1 MEVHKT
7 MNQRLQSII
16 TKEAPSIAK
25 KYHSFKKE
33 LKDTR
38 KVEETLHTEIDSFS
52 VKLQDFTIKQLTEA
66 NNTYTKFLHEI
77 MESMINDQAS
87 NNNDQEDEYLFCEY
101 KVITAGLNA
110 AINHKKKVN
119 IQNPTHFLELTT
131 VRHPVFIATTPIKKS
146 LEEYRDDKGVLQIH
160 RKGLSEVTYRNER
173 GVILGNYDAKVMTGL
188 FKLWGEQGKT
198 QKVSFEFKDLVKAMN
213 TKPSG
218 GEYRLIHE
226 SLENLYATS
235 MVLTQFYGTDSKIHA
250 TTDWIHFFSHL
261 RWIARSENEKDGKE
275 RAAEITFSDFFQNS
289 LLAGN
294 IIFISMVLLNE
305 LPSNIAK
312 TVYLTVLGA
321 IQDDSYSFNID
332 QLIEHISVT
341 NGINMPQNRTRSIQK
356 LEQAFLHLQDAGVIE
371 EYEIEKKGN
380 KRENIHF
387 KPSDWILS
395 QKTTNRKHI
404 NGDLL
409 SIG

>member
-1 MEVHKT
+1 

-16 TKEAPSIAK
+16 NKEAPSIAK
-25 KYHSFKKE
+25 KYYSFKLE
-33 LKDTR
+33 LKDTK
-38 KVEETLHTEIDSFS
+38 KVDEALQPELLDLSE
-52 VKLQDFTIKQLTEA
+52 KLLDFTIKQLTDA
-66 NNTYTKFLHEI
+66 NITYTKFLHEI
-77 MESMINDQAS
+77 MESMINEQS
-87 NNNDQEDEYLFCEY
+87 VQEDEYQYCEY
-101 KVITAGLNA
+101 KVITLALNS

-188 FKLWGEQGKT
+188 FKLWGEQGKA
-198 QKVSFEFKDLVKAMN
+198 QKISFEFKDLVKAMN

-235 MVLTQFYGTDSKIHA
+235 MVLTQFYGNDSKIHA

-261 RWIARSENEKDGKE
+261 RWIARSESEKNGKE

-312 TVYLTVLGA
+312 TIYLTVLGA

-380 KRENIHF
+380 KRENLHF

-395 QKTTNRKHI
+395 QKTTTRKQI
-404 NGDLL
+404 NGELL
-409 SIG
+409 GIG

>member
-1 MEVHKT
+1 MGVQKT

-25 KYHSFKKE
+25 KYYALKKE

-38 KVEETLHTEIDSFS
+38 KVDEALHKEFHEFS
-52 VKLQDFTIKQLTEA
+52 EKVLDFTVKQLTDA
-66 NNTYTKFLHEI
+66 NLTYTKFLHEI
-77 MESMINDQAS
+77 MENMINEQS
-87 NNNDQEDEYLFCEY
+87 IQEDDEYQFCEY
-101 KVITAGLNA
+101 KVITTALNA
-110 AINHKKKVN
+110 AINYKKKVN
-119 IQNPTHFLELTT
+119 IQNPTHFLELNT

-188 FKLWGEQGKT
+188 FKLWGEQGKA
-198 QKVSFEFKDLVKAMN
+198 QKISFEFKDLVKAMN

-235 MVLTQFYGTDSKIHA
+235 MVLTQFYGNDSKIHA

-261 RWIARSENEKDGKE
+261 RWIARSESEKNGKE

-321 IQDDSYSFNID
+321 IQDDTYWFNID

-371 EYEIEKKGN
+371 EYEIQKKGN
-380 KRENIHF
+380 KRENILF

-395 QKTTNRKHI
+395 QKTTTRKQI
-404 NGDLL
+404 NGEL
-409 SIG
+409 IGIV

>member
-1 MEVHKT
+1 MGVHKT

-16 TKEAPSIAK
+16 AKEAPSIAK
-25 KYHSFKKE
+25 KYYSLKLE
-33 LKDTR
+33 VKDTK
-38 KVEETLHTEIDSFS
+38 KVDES
-52 VKLQDFTIKQLTEA
+52 LQPELLDLSDKFLDFTIKQLTDA
-66 NNTYTKFLHEI
+66 NLTYTKFLHEI
-77 MESMINDQAS
+77 MENMINEQS
-87 NNNDQEDEYLFCEY
+87 VQEDEYQFCEY
-101 KVITAGLNA
+101 KVITLALNS

-188 FKLWGEQGKT
+188 FKLWGEQGKA
-198 QKVSFEFKDLVKAMN
+198 QKISFEFKDLVKAMN
-213 TKPSG
+213 TRSSG

-235 MVLTQFYGTDSKIHA
+235 MVLTQFYGNDSKIHA

-261 RWIARSENEKDGKE
+261 RWIARSESEKDGKE

-312 TVYLTVLGA
+312 TIYLTVLGA

-380 KRENIHF
+380 KRENLHF
-387 KPSDWILS
+387 TPSDWILS
-395 QKTTNRKHI
+395 QKTTSRKQI
-404 NGDLL
+404 NGEL
-409 SIG
+409 IGIV